1 MIKIA
6 EIEGIFFRIKS
17 KEYVDGVTEN
27 ISKITC
33 RAQDKNKIKKY
44 EQKAIYSSAD
54 SSLVWVSIYCESKME
69 RHGKMITELQ
79 LYNKLNPEVTN
90 EKETK
95 V

>member
-1 MIKIA
+1 MALLKISA
-6 EIEGIFFRIKS
+6 RSHVGHRTK
-17 KEYVDGVTEN
+17 K
-27 ISKITC
+27 
-33 RAQDKNKIKKY
+33 KIKTY
-44 EQKAIYSSAD
+44 EQKAIYSFAD